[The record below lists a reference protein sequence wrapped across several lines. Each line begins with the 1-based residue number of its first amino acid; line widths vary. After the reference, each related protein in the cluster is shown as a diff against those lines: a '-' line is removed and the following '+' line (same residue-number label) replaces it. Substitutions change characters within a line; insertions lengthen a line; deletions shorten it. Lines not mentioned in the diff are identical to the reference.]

1 MSDAILS
8 KIATLL
14 QAKQHEAN
22 PLKRGAFV
30 SDLCDALQMPKST
43 INLALADEIDAARW
57 GIYKMTPNK
66 KRHVLWGFSA
76 DVAQRAQALP
86 YDLDAL
92 AGIDKKVQA
101 AEVSKLV
108 SNCPEPADHHVV
120 KVFQQNCNALREMFG
135 LSVEQ
140 LSNGEIMAKAFQTLA
155 AAIEKETSEDGDR
168 TE

>member
-1 MSDAILS
+1 MSDQILS

-14 QAKQHEAN
+14 QAKQHETN
-22 PLKRGAFV
+22 PLNRGAFV
-30 SDLCDALQMPKST
+30 QELVDALGLPKSSV
-43 INLALADEIDAARW
+43 NAALADETDAARW
-57 GIYKMTPNK
+57 GIYKMTPKK
-66 KRHVLWGFSA
+66 KRHVLWGYSYE
-76 DVAQRAQALP
+76 VAERAQALP

-155 AAIEKETSEDGDR
+155 AAIEQEQNDDG
-168 TE
+168 EE